1 MKSKT
6 NTFQLAL
13 AGMLIAIGI
22 VIPMF
27 SPPWPAMSRSLSRC
41 SSPP

>member
-27 SPPWPAMSRSLSRC
+27 SPIKIII
-41 SSPP
+41 